1 MPSGASRALAF
12 GRSLLFD
19 WRAYPYLTLLL
30 LALEAALGALLLLRS
45 ACAPVARATYATP
58 RTQAILRCACLPP
71 ARPCCLPASTRSLT
85 HPPHTLRCTLA
96 TRAASTPLQRPSPLA
111 GQRSGGG
118 YVNVDWQAYMEQVTQ
133 WRGGESDY
141 ARLRGGTGPLVYPA
155 GFLHLFAGL
164 QALAGGDGGAA
175 GGLRGAPLLR
185 VQAAFL
191 GAYLLTLWL
200 ALRTLRVAL
209 GGSGS
214 GSGSGAPAR
223 PWLALLLVLSYRLH
237 SLYTLRLFNDCWSAL
252 CVFGAVALLGQR
264 RWLAGALLWSAGVG
278 VKMHGLLLL
287 PALGLVLLRN
297 AGPLRAALCL
307 AAAAALQG
315 VLALPFLAAPAPA
328 PAHYLARAFQLG
340 RESRVGGVEAERTQG
355 FFLHLWSVNWGFL
368 PSSVFVAP
376 RFGSAL
382 LAAHLAAL
390 LLLAHAQWC
399 GEEGLW
405 RCLQRCLL
413 FALGR
418 QGAAEASASA
428 SSGSSGSASSSSA
441 ARKRRASPGPA
452 APPRALALAQPQ
464 PPSAA
469 AQPLNLWR
477 GAYADSE
484 RDIVLA
490 LLGCNF
496 VGIALARSLHYQ
508 FYAWYAASLP
518 VLAWGAAARLPP
530 AARLLALAAIEVGV
544 SYGPHLGGSCVVPG
558 VAARDCAPW
567 QASLLVTGGH
577 LLLLGGM
584 AWGSGRAKGGGA
596 Q

>member
-1 MPSGASRALAF
+1 M
-12 GRSLLFD
+12 
-19 WRAYPYLTLLL
+19 
-30 LALEAALGALLLLRS
+30 
-45 ACAPVARATYATP
+45 
-58 RTQAILRCACLPP
+58 
-71 ARPCCLPASTRSLT
+71 
-85 HPPHTLRCTLA
+85 
-96 TRAASTPLQRPSPLA
+96 
-111 GQRSGGG
+111 
-118 YVNVDWQAYMEQVTQ
+118 NVDWQAYMEQVTQ

-141 ARLRGGTGPLVYPA
+141 ERLRGGTGPLVYPA
-155 GFLHLFAGL
+155 GFLHLFAAL
-164 QALAGGDGGAA
+164 QRLAGGDGGAA
-175 GGLRGAPLLR
+175 GGLQGAPLLR

-191 GAYLLTLWL
+191 CAYLLTLWL
-200 ALRTLRVAL
+200 ALRTLRAVL
-209 GGSGS
+209 GG
-214 GSGSGAPAR
+214 GARAPGR

-278 VKMHGLLLL
+278 VKMHGLLLA

-297 AGPLRAALCL
+297 TGPLRAALYL

-315 VLALPFLAAPAPA
+315 ALALPFLLAPAPA

-340 RESRVGGVEAERTQG
+340 RESRVGGVEAERTAG
-355 FFLHLWSVNWGFL
+355 YFLHLWSVNWGFV
-368 PSSVFVAP
+368 PSGVFVAP

-390 LLLAHAQWC
+390 LLLAHTQWC

-405 RCLQRCLL
+405 RCLQRCAL
-413 FALGR
+413 FALGLE
-418 QGAAEASASA
+418 G
-428 SSGSSGSASSSSA
+428 GGCSSSSSSKDSSKDSSSKDSSSSSSSSGGSDSAGAGA
-441 ARKRRASPGPA
+441 AAVRRRRASLGPA
-452 APPRALALAQPQ
+452 TPSRALA
-464 PPSAA
+464 AA
-469 AQPLNLWR
+469 APAPAPAPLQLWR

-490 LLGCNF
+490 LLSCNF
-496 VGIALARSLHYQ
+496 AGIALARSLHYQ